1 MILLSVN
8 NFLQNEMNSTPTSKA
23 ASRKPRQSKKAPQE
37 KPSPSG
43 SQPSLPGNK
52 MPAQKNQQKL
62 PIQPAPPAAPVIKPP
77 VTQPRQKALA
87 TKKPSVLRSPV
98 LKLPVDKA
106 LPSSVQRKSS
116 ASPNRVAVAV
126 KDEKKVD
133 LSFVMFRFYLLLF

>member
-1 MILLSVN
+1 
-8 NFLQNEMNSTPTSKA
+8 MNSTPTSKA
-23 ASRKPRQSKKAPQE
+23 ATRKPRQSKKAPQE
-37 KPSPSG
+37 KPSGPIG
-43 SQPSLPGNK
+43 SQPSQPDSK
-52 MPAQKNQQKL
+52 MPAQKNQ
-62 PIQPAPPAAPVIKPP
+62 PAPPAVPVIKPP

-133 LSFVMFRFYLLLF
+133 LSFVMSRFYLFLF